1 MSGTSLSDLSV
12 CPVSCEWSV
21 PWSTRFRP
29 KVKNYKVETDPLRAR
44 VMAALA
50 AAPAGGGADLAS
62 AFGADSLMVAA
73 NGTPTLVGEIH
84 AAELCASGMLRRHQ
98 TQVRQVAS

>member
-50 AAPAGGGADLAS
+50 AAPAGGGANLAS
-62 AFGADSLMVAA
+62 TFGADSLMVAA
-73 NGTPTLVGEIH
+73 NGVEH
-84 AAELCASGMLRRHQ
+84 SRREMVYHS
-98 TQVRQVAS
+98 VRCEGDGLY